1 MLKSPRP
8 TGPGSATSD
17 SEDPTLRR
25 ALGRLALVLT
35 SLALGF
41 VLLECSVDYLL
52 DPFRCDSELGW
63 SFEPGS
69 RTLKLSR
76 VREFGPIPV
85 RINADGFRDDAW
97 SVEKPAGA
105 YRIAVLGDSIVAAL
119 QVDHAEL
126 FTTRLQQRLDA
137 ESGPGRSVEVLNAGV
152 DGYGTLQELL
162 VLRDHVARFAPD
174 LVLLSMY
181 LGNDITDNYT
191 DTGRSSHY
199 LERRCGRAYVA
210 LRENSLVPLGEPAD
224 WKPRSPSRL
233 DRVLRVSTLFDN
245 FAPLPPEEAKLRS
258 VDVFR
263 REPHAALVEAW
274 ELTQALVLAV
284 RDEAAAQGAR
294 FAVLAMPSGVEAGQ
308 HTAAAFTEAHDAD
321 APIRR
326 LREFLEAHDIPYLDL
341 QRPMRARVSAGERLY
356 FERDSHFAVRG
367 HAGLADEIGGW
378 LAQRCGEFGIP
389 VAGCEPGP

>member
-1 MLKSPRP
+1 
-8 TGPGSATSD
+8 
-17 SEDPTLRR
+17 LRR

-76 VREFGPIPV
+76 VREFGPIQV
-85 RINADGFRDDAW
+85 GINADGFRDDAW
-97 SVEKPAGA
+97 SAEKPKGA

-119 QVDHAEL
+119 QVEHAHL
-126 FTTRLQQRLDA
+126 FTTLLQQRLDA
-137 ESGPGRSVEVLNAGV
+137 DSVPGRSVEVLNAGV
-152 DGYGTLQELL
+152 DGYGTAQELS

-191 DTGRSSHY
+191 ETGRSSHY
-199 LERRCGRAYVA
+199 LERRCGRPYVA
-210 LRENSLVPLGEPAD
+210 LREGSLIPLGEPRD
-224 WKPRSPSRL
+224 WKPHSPNLL
-233 DRVLRVSTLFDN
+233 DRALRVSTLFDN

-274 ELTQALVLAV
+274 TLTQALVLAV
-284 RDEAAAQGAR
+284 RDEAARQGAR

-308 HTAAAFTEAHDAD
+308 HSHASFAEVHDVD

-326 LREFLEAHDIPYLDL
+326 LLEFLEPNGIPYLDL
-341 QRPMRARVSAGERLY
+341 QRPMRARVDAGKRLY
-356 FERDSHFAVRG
+356 FERDSHFDVRG
-367 HAGLADEIGGW
+367 HAALADEIAGW
-378 LAQRCGEFGIP
+378 LEQRCEELGIP